1 MRLYLNCF
9 EEYPYLWSIDEGTL
23 ETERKYKKVT
33 MADVALCTAYDL
45 TAPEGH
51 PKCWLEI
58 DKTMTSLVEQRD
70 GAVTI
75 YGTFRGIA

>member
-9 EEYPYLWSIDEGTL
+9 EEYPYLWSIDDGTL

-45 TAPEGH
+45 TAPGD
-51 PKCWLEI
+51 I
-58 DKTMTSLVEQRD
+58 
-70 GAVTI
+70 
-75 YGTFRGIA
+75 